1 MLLKRPLSLFL
12 YLFVMHIS
20 GAGQSI
26 SPVVS
31 FEKELF
37 NKGFVDIQQIDS
49 TIKVD
54 LKYAGADNFMKADVY
69 GGLKKGYLQREAALK
84 LAEANKFL
92 KEIRP
97 DLSLLVL
104 DALRPRH
111 VQKKMWSLVQG
122 TPMQR
127 YVANPRYGSMHN
139 YGCAVDITIVDQ
151 NGVRLDMGTPV
162 DHFGK
167 LSEIRLENI
176 FLKQGKL
183 TEKQVEN
190 RRLLRQVMVSAG
202 FNPIP
207 VEWWHF
213 EAFEKGFIRKTYSLI
228 E

>member
-1 MLLKRPLSLFL
+1 MKKNTLMPL
-12 YLFVMHIS
+12 YLIVLVIHVCS
-20 GAGQSI
+20 ANQSNL
-26 SPVVS
+26 SAVS
-31 FEKELF
+31 FEKELLS
-37 NKGFVDIQQIDS
+37 KGLIDIQEVDS

-54 LKYAGADNFMKADVY
+54 LKYAGIDNFMKSNVY
-69 GGLKKGYLQREAALK
+69 GEFKKGYLQRDAALK
-84 LAEANKFL
+84 LVEANRLL
-92 KEIRP
+92 KKIRP

-207 VEWWHF
+207 IEWWHF
-213 EAFEKGFIRKTYSLI
+213 EAFEKGFIRKTYSII